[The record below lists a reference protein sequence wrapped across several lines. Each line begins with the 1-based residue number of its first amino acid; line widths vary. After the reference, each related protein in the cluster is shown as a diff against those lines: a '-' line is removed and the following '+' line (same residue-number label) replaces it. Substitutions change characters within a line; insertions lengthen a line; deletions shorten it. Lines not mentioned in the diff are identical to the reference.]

1 MDTLRCE
8 SRLGVVM
15 RNRALLEQAL
25 THGSHINETG
35 AAAIEGNERM
45 EFLGDAVLGMV
56 IAEDLYA
63 SLAAEEEGKLTATRS
78 ALVRRETLAD
88 TARGLGLGA
97 CLRLGRGEE
106 ASGGRDKPKNLA
118 DVFEAIIGAVYLD
131 QGYDLAR
138 ALILRLLG
146 PRIQAARAHGTAPN
160 CKALLQEYLQAH
172 NEPLPRYRMV
182 EAVGPD
188 HDQEFTVE
196 VPVHGCPLA
205 TGVGRSKKTAEAT
218 AACTALAQLRAKE
231 V

>member
-1 MDTLRCE
+1 MATRTCE

-15 RNRALLEQAL
+15 KNPALLEQAL

-35 AAAIEGNERM
+35 AAALEGNERM

-56 IAEDLYA
+56 IAEHLYA
-63 SLAAEEEGKLTATRS
+63 SMPEEGEGKLTATRS
-78 ALVRRETLAD
+78 ALVRRETLSD

-97 CLRLGRGEE
+97 CLRLGKGEE

-118 DVFEAIIGAVYLD
+118 DVFETIIGAVYVD
-131 QGYDLAR
+131 QGYDAAR
-138 ALILRLLG
+138 TLILRLLG
-146 PRIQAARAHGTAPN
+146 PRIESARAHGTAPN

-172 NEPLPRYRMV
+172 DQPLPRYRTV
-182 EAVGPD
+182 EAAGPD
-188 HDQEFTVE
+188 HDREFTVE
-196 VPVHGCPLA
+196 VSVHGSPLA